1 MISLAR
7 LREFHLLCIVV
18 NRNGFVFRKQNSKNI
33 ENISMTNKTM
43 EKDLDYYKDW
53 YFLRDGDFLP
63 ERVSDSKY
71 HHDRHMLQI
80 FISNGALFENKEDAI
95 NAGNAIR
102 SFLLGNQLS
111 LQSKELH
118 RKYNRLTPGEVSQ
131 VFRNLLEETLNNDC
145 KHTQSACACHK
156 DVEND
161 SPRTVLI
168 KIFHP

>member
-1 MISLAR
+1 
-7 LREFHLLCIVV
+7 
-18 NRNGFVFRKQNSKNI
+18 
-33 ENISMTNKTM
+33 MTNKVM
-43 EKDLDYYKDW
+43 AIISPSELEKYQNW
-53 YFLRDGDFLP
+53 YFLRNGDFLP

-131 VFRNLLEETLNNDC
+131 SFRNLLEETLNDGC